1 MYQVD
6 RVPIASKYHLV
17 EAFHRGVAIVALALA
32 RIRADTIV
40 GAGGCFFWSE
50 FIVIFVLPSKH
61 SYCVKTGRTI
71 NPLIAERRRNSIMNI
86 LRGY

>member
-50 FIVIFVLPSKH
+50 FIVIFVLPPKH

-71 NPLIAERRRNSIMNI
+71 DLLIAEPLPNSMMDV
-86 LRGY
+86 LQ